1 MNYVVIKSKGVENQ
15 RTCSINDD
23 IITEYHDLSTLLN
36 ARLSVFVNEILYA
49 LDKTICDDYVL
60 TYVGPELIYKFLL
73 EVKKTS
79 KYCVKLELNKN
90 EIKINGKIENL
101 QVLMEKY
108 KIIDPI
114 QHDIY
119 NTYDSDLELSEYV
132 NPKYKRNI
140 NSKIFISRKSNINH
154 QINLI
159 IDEKLYVEEKDNLT
173 IHLHFSDINSCLEI
187 LYSEEG
193 RKYINIM
200 IGRLSKLN
208 LTKKDDLT
216 LQYISDEKPI
226 YYVSDLPDTIDKGE
240 RSYIEFIS
248 IPENYYRIEFI
259 GDVVYDNGF
268 LIGNNKGKILVKIL
282 DENSDEI
289 MNSEIECIEH
299 KYVEE
304 IRLLHDIDF
313 LVVNRKQKLDLLL
326 IPEDAED
333 INSIIY
339 ISSDK
344 RKAVFNNYKEI
355 IPLESG
361 EVDIYIKAK
370 KVELVIHLLIKNQ
383 LKEFG
388 FEQNCYTLNNG
399 DTIIV
404 PLKLLSD
411 KDDCSN
417 LQWSFDNGNIAYI
430 SPSIEHDCCKVTASA
445 NMTGNGNLKCYDP
458 ISKRAKYCK
467 IVVSSK
473 PKSPIFS
480 IIILCVIVLL
490 LLICCNI

>member
-79 KYCVKLELNKN
+79 KYCVKLELDKN

-208 LTKKDDLT
+208 LLYPK
-216 LQYISDEKPI
+216 
-226 YYVSDLPDTIDKGE
+226 
-240 RSYIEFIS
+240 
-248 IPENYYRIEFI
+248 
-259 GDVVYDNGF
+259 
-268 LIGNNKGKILVKIL
+268 
-282 DENSDEI
+282 
-289 MNSEIECIEH
+289 
-299 KYVEE
+299 
-304 IRLLHDIDF
+304 
-313 LVVNRKQKLDLLL
+313 
-326 IPEDAED
+326 
-333 INSIIY
+333 
-339 ISSDK
+339 
-344 RKAVFNNYKEI
+344 NYK
-355 IPLESG
+355 
-361 EVDIYIKAK
+361 D
-370 KVELVIHLLIKNQ
+370 
-383 LKEFG
+383 
-388 FEQNCYTLNNG
+388 
-399 DTIIV
+399 
-404 PLKLLSD
+404 
-411 KDDCSN
+411 
-417 LQWSFDNGNIAYI
+417 
-430 SPSIEHDCCKVTASA
+430 
-445 NMTGNGNLKCYDP
+445 
-458 ISKRAKYCK
+458 
-467 IVVSSK
+467 
-473 PKSPIFS
+473 
-480 IIILCVIVLL
+480 
-490 LLICCNI
+490 